1 MSRLGRVRGRP
12 QAGPYP
18 FRVDLLP
25 PPEGFEE
32 AVENDILRFLE
43 SRAGTFDVW
52 GRIAT
57 GGEFL
62 RYCFARHSD
71 AETFQRQFAGVAE
84 KAVFR
89 EVFSTPEK
97 I

>member
-25 PPEGFEE
+25 PPEGFED
-32 AVENDILRFLE
+32 AVENDIIRFLE

-62 RYCFARHSD
+62 RYCFAHHTD
-71 AETFQRQFAGVAE
+71 AETFRRLFAGVAE
-84 KAVFR
+84 KAVFQ
-89 EVFSTPEK
+89 EVFSRPEK

>member
-25 PPEGFEE
+25 PPEGFDD
-32 AVENDILRFLE
+32 AVEDDIIRFLE
-43 SRAGTFDVW
+43 SRAGTFDVS
-52 GRIAT
+52 GRVAT

-62 RYCFARHSD
+62 RYCFARHTD
-71 AETFQRQFAGVAE
+71 AEAFQRRFATAAE
-84 KAVFR
+84 KAVFQ
-89 EVFSTPEK
+89 EVFPRLEK